1 MKDTNDVLSGVH
13 VSRRLFGRLVFHAP
27 WPAAAQIYHLTF
39 CVATRMRTWRLL
51 SKKKKVGVWAGML
64 VFDLVSFFVLPA
76 RCHNHNTSSVS
87 QVVHILLLLRT
98 CHLLLLLTQMVF
110 ASKMWLLRGAQRVMM
125 FGGAAF
131 SECVVLTCR
140 VVRGRLFRAKN
151 KTKWFICHPNAD
163 AQQLFRQVRSL
174 YTTEAPNV
182 WCTLECVSCESP
194 VLALAGWRTGV
205 LAPACALSFT
215 Q

>member
-1 MKDTNDVLSGVH
+1 M
-13 VSRRLFGRLVFHAP
+13 
-27 WPAAAQIYHLTF
+27 
-39 CVATRMRTWRLL
+39 
-51 SKKKKVGVWAGML
+51 WAGML

-87 QVVHILLLLRT
+87 QVVDILRLLRDVGGGDLPMRT
-98 CHLLLLLTQMVF
+98 CQCHLLLLLTQMVF

-125 FGGAAF
+125 FVGVLHSLSVWF
-131 SECVVLTCR
+131 SHVALCEGDCSGRRTRQYGSHVTKTLAHHSCSGEFVL
-140 VVRGRLFRAKN
+140 
-151 KTKWFICHPNAD
+151 
-163 AQQLFRQVRSL
+163 
-174 YTTEAPNV
+174 
-182 WCTLECVSCESP
+182 CTPCALECVSCESP